1 MCNVYLDPIPIASAS
16 AMQVLC
22 FHKSPVDHHISSWFT
37 SAFFVARLENALGF
51 YGLALSCLSRDE
63 PGWAVRCRK
72 MPEVAWCGL
81 TLVTHLLYTSC
92 FHLHQPGPNMYSQ
105 THFPSSLSYV
115 PCPGGSIRGGTCLD
129 TAKLRLNMLEQNG
142 AESPLNHFTAFSSW
156 VLG

>member
-1 MCNVYLDPIPIASAS
+1 MS
-16 AMQVLC
+16 
-22 FHKSPVDHHISSWFT
+22 
-37 SAFFVARLENALGF
+37 
-51 YGLALSCLSRDE
+51 
-63 PGWAVRCRK
+63 RK
-72 MPEVAWCGL
+72 MPEDAEAVPCALQELLSGATCEASEKNMRPTCVMRFDTCY
-81 TLVTHLLYTSC
+81 TLVVYLL

-105 THFPSSLSYV
+105 THFPSSPSYV